1 MGTIDSSPDR
11 VKGFSTMVPLVVLLA
26 LVPLALCGGGHSE
39 MSMDMDDMH
48 EMMMHMMKQK
58 MMGGMETEIDDL
70 EDLYEYMM
78 KQRMMSQMGMNNM
91 GNMQMGGM
99 GMNNM
104 QMGGM
109 GMNNMMNGMGMN
121 NMGGGMQGMQ
131 SQEDYEA
138 YLKYCEERKVAAAT
152 REQHEKLMEM
162 YKKKEEEKKE
172 KERHKRM
179 ENEAHEKHEMMMS
192 QFKAMEKRVEE
203 TEKFEKLG
211 YELMEMKAKYTF
223 MVTAEFLKFCKCSD
237 FTSDL
242 ERFFMQNDISV
253 FSEEYDLDDLD
264 DLEGIDTNDPVAV
277 AQALANRPLVEQV
290 AAFFGGLADAMCDG
304 ARDYVDQIEA
314 YEKQYNF
321 LERLM

>member
-26 LVPLALCGGGHSE
+26 LVSLALCGGGHSE

-91 GNMQMGGM
+91 
-99 GMNNM
+99 
-104 QMGGM
+104 
-109 GMNNMMNGMGMN
+109 MNGMGMN

-162 YKKKEEEKKE
+162 YKKKEEEEKE

>member
-39 MSMDMDDMH
+39 MSMGMDDMH

-121 NMGGGMQGMQ
+121 NMGGGMQG
-131 SQEDYEA
+131 QEDYEA